1 MILDFDMEYQRFRV
15 MNRIEIPKSEYT
27 YDNAINTIVHLN
39 AIYNPS
45 WIYIDRGS
53 GEYQLERLHLI
64 GEKDPSTGL
73 KVKVKGFS
81 FSNKLPIPDPV
92 TKSVTMEP
100 MKPFMVNQLTIAFE
114 RKRIIMSP
122 YDDTLYKQLIDYS
135 VVRIGANGQPVF
147 TDENEHFV
155 DCLGLAYL
163 AFVLEFP
170 DITKT
175 IKQINYTSKI
185 IVSDKEIGADK
196 TVNLSFMKDGV
207 KNPWIDKVD
216 FSERRGE
223 RANYFKVPLG
233 KPLQNNRNFAWGNRF
248 TKGNNSGGNNRR
260 MF

>member
-1 MILDFDMEYQRFRV
+1 MQMRETSGAADKKPQ
-15 MNRIEIPKSEYT
+15 
-27 YDNAINTIVHLN
+27 DNNNV
-39 AIYNPS
+39 
-45 WIYIDRGS
+45 
-53 GEYQLERLHLI
+53 EYQLERLHLL

-92 TKSVTMEP
+92 TKTVTMEP

-114 RKRIIMSP
+114 RGRIILSP

-175 IKQINYTSKI
+175 VKQIDYTSKI
-185 IVSDKEIGADK
+185 IISNKEIRADK
-196 TVNLSFMKDGV
+196 TVDLAFMKNGV
-207 KNPWIDKVD
+207 KNPWLDKVD

-233 KPLQNNRNFAWGNRF
+233 KPLHKNNGLSWGNRF
-248 TKGNNSGGNNRR
+248 NKGNNSGENNRR

>member
-1 MILDFDMEYQRFRV
+1 M
-15 MNRIEIPKSEYT
+15 
-27 YDNAINTIVHLN
+27 
-39 AIYNPS
+39 
-45 WIYIDRGS
+45 
-53 GEYQLERLHLI
+53 HLI
-64 GEKDPSTGL
+64 GEKDPATGL

-92 TKSVTMEP
+92 TKTVTMEP

-114 RKRIIMSP
+114 RGRIMLSP

-175 IKQINYTSKI
+175 VKQLDFTSKI
-185 IVSDKEIGADK
+185 IMSDRKIGADSS
-196 TVNLSFMKDGV
+196 VNLSFMKNGV
-207 KNPWIDKVD
+207 QNPWLNKVD

-223 RANYFKVPLG
+223 RQTYFKVPLG
-233 KPLQNNRNFAWGNRF
+233 KPLVRNGGNGWGNRF
-248 TKGNNSGGNNRR
+248 GRGNNSGESNRR